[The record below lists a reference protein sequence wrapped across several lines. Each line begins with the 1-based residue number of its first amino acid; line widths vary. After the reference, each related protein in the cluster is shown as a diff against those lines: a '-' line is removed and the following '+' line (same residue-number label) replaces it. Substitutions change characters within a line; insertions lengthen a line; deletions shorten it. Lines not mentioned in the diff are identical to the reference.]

1 VTSSAA
7 QVLIELVEAPG
18 PDDRRRHARPC
29 LHPGESDGGR
39 RRVDFA
45 SDPDQLV
52 DDGVISFG
60 QRGRHSLASSGGHG
74 RRVLAGVLSSQHGA
88 GKGRPRRHA
97 DAEHT
102 GHRNQVAFDRPL
114 GQRIRDLDGRDR
126 RPAMEA
132 CEHLRF
138 DNFPGRRVGKTD
150 VPHLPLRTK
159 SSSARIVSSMGVW

>member
-1 VTSSAA
+1 MNDGANARKPAGKFRAGFETRFKASTRAASSVTSSAA

-97 DAEHT
+97 DAELT
-102 GHRNQVAFDRPL
+102 G
-114 GQRIRDLDGRDR
+114 
-126 RPAMEA
+126 
-132 CEHLRF
+132 
-138 DNFPGRRVGKTD
+138 
-150 VPHLPLRTK
+150 
-159 SSSARIVSSMGVW
+159 